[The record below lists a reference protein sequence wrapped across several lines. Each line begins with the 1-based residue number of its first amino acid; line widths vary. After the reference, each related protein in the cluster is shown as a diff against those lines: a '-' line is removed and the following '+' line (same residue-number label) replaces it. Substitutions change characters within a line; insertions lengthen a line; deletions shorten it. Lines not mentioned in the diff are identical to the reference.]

1 MFKVLKYA
9 KRLWYIV
16 VLIFLLLFVQV
27 YGELTL
33 PEFTSNI
40 VDVGIQNQGLEYP
53 IPERI
58 SKETMDNL
66 KLLMSE
72 EASAVV
78 KGYYQEKNGEYRV
91 SISDLE
97 DEQYEELKNSMMT
110 AEILLYFITS
120 DNEEAKEFQNRMREN
135 MTQAFS
141 QLLTVEMPGDT
152 ENAAHSAQISLPDVE
167 NMELLDIIKMLPEEQ
182 LKEMLGSGSEQL
194 EDYPDYMADAMGI
207 QFVIMEYEKLGVDMD
222 DYQMD
227 YLKSM
232 GIQMLLLAILIMLV
246 SMMVGFLSSRLAASV
261 GRDVRS
267 KVFNKV
273 MSFSNAE
280 MNRFSTS
287 SLITRCTNDVQQIQM
302 LLTMFFRIVLFA
314 PLMGIGSI
322 FKVMQT
328 TTKMVWVI
336 VLAVVLIIMLIMVLM
351 LVAMPKFQIMQKLV
365 DGLNLVSR
373 EILTGLPVI
382 RAFGREENEE
392 ERFDE
397 ASTRLMKTQ
406 LFTSRTMALMM
417 PTMMF
422 IMNGVSILI
431 IWSGAHNIDNGTIQV
446 GDMIAFITYAM
457 HIVIS
462 FLMISM
468 VSIMMPRAAVA
479 ADRIEEVLTC
489 ENVIFDK
496 ENSKEL
502 PADVKGN
509 VAFCHVSFCY
519 PNAREH
525 ALKDISFEAQAG
537 KTTAIIGSTGCGKS
551 TLVHLLP
558 RLLDVTEGSITID
571 GIDIRDIKMKELRKV
586 IGFVPQKGTLFS
598 GTVASN
604 IRFGNVDA
612 SDELVR
618 EAAEIAQATEFIN
631 EKPDGYES
639 EIAQGGNNVSGGQKQ
654 RLAIARAIAKNPK
667 IYVFDDSFSALDY
680 KTDVSL
686 RRALKEKVGDS
697 TVIIVAQRISTILHA
712 DNILVLE
719 DGEIVGQGTH
729 EELMRTN
736 EVYQQIAQSQLS
748 AKDLEGMGC

>member
-9 KRLWYIV
+9 KGLWYIV
-16 VLIFLLLFVQV
+16 VLIFLLLIVQV

-33 PEFTSNI
+33 PEFTSDI
-40 VDVGIQNQGLEYP
+40 VDVGIQNNGVEYP

-66 KLLMSE
+66 KLFMDE
-72 EASAVV
+72 KEWNVV
-78 KGYYQEKNGEYRV
+78 DEFYFEKNNEYRV
-91 SISDLE
+91 NIS
-97 DEQYEELKNSMMT
+97 ELKNNEYERLKDAMIIPELT
-110 AEILLYFITS
+110 LYFFTS
-120 DNEEAKEFQNRMREN
+120 DQEDAKKVQG
-135 MTQAFS
+135 
-141 QLLTVEMPGDT
+141 QLKESLTKALSDNVKQQPGLSET
-152 ENAAHSAQISLPDVE
+152 PGNLPDV
-167 NMELLDIIKMLPEEQ
+167 NGMELLDIIKILPKEQ
-182 LKEMLGSGSEQL
+182 VQEMLNNRGE
-194 EDYPDYMADAMGI
+194 EIAAYPDYMLDAMGI
-207 QFVIMEYEKLGVDMD
+207 QFVSMEYEKLGIDMND
-222 DYQMD
+222 FQMD
-227 YLKSM
+227 YLKHM
-232 GIQMLLLAILIMLV
+232 GIKMLGLAVLIMLV
-246 SMMVGFLSSRLAASV
+246 SMVIGFLSSRLAASV

-267 KVFNKV
+267 QVFNKV
-273 MSFSNAE
+273 MNFSNAE
-280 MNRFSTS
+280 MNQFSTS

-302 LLTMFFRIVLFA
+302 LLTMLFRIVLFA
-314 PLMGIGSI
+314 PLMGVGSI
-322 FKVMQT
+322 LKVMKT

-336 VLAVVLIIMLIMVLM
+336 ILAVVVIMILIMVLM
-351 LVAMPKFQIMQKLV
+351 VVAMPKFKMMQKLV

-373 EILTGLPVI
+373 EILTGLSVI
-382 RAFGREENEE
+382 RAFGREEKEE

-406 LFTSRTMALMM
+406 LFTSRTMSLMM

-431 IWSGAHNIDNGTIQV
+431 IWAGAYNIENGTIQV
-446 GDMIAFITYAM
+446 GDMIAFLTYAM

-489 ENVIFDK
+489 ENEIIEKDK
-496 ENSKEL
+496 PVELSENI
-502 PADVKGN
+502 KGN
-509 VAFCHVSFCY
+509 IAFNNVSFRY
-519 PNAREH
+519 PNAKEN
-525 ALKDISFEAQAG
+525 ALNNITFEAKAG

-551 TLVHLLP
+551 TLVHLIP
-558 RLLDVTEGSITID
+558 RLLDVTQGSITLD
-571 GIDIRDIKMKELRKV
+571 GIDIRDVKLKELRQM

-612 SDELVR
+612 DDTVVQ
-618 EAAEIAQATEFIN
+618 EAAAIAQATEFID
-631 EKPDGYES
+631 EKPKRYDAD
-639 EIAQGGNNVSGGQKQ
+639 IAQGGNNVSGGQKQ
-654 RLAIARAIAKNPK
+654 RLAIARAIAKNPQ

-680 KTDVSL
+680 KTDVAL
-686 RRALKEKVGDS
+686 RRALREKVGAA

-712 DNILVLE
+712 DHIIVLE

-729 EELMRTN
+729 EELMGCN